1 MFGFKK
7 KKQKP
12 LWIMA
17 KDVMDLIQS
26 DYETDMS
33 FTLIEFHYQGGAYL
47 MGSCISPPDAEE
59 RKENISFVFQ
69 DQAYQ
74 TFEEFQEN
82 ACIGGIKIYELEE
95 PVEIVRAGIVGNDTM
110 LKTPW
115 GDTRLA
121 KKALR

>member
-33 FTLIEFHYQGGAYL
+33 FTLIEFLFLFRLIVKHQFRINYL
-47 MGSCISPPDAEE
+47 HIP
-59 RKENISFVFQ
+59 
-69 DQAYQ
+69 
-74 TFEEFQEN
+74 
-82 ACIGGIKIYELEE
+82 
-95 PVEIVRAGIVGNDTM
+95 
-110 LKTPW
+110 
-115 GDTRLA
+115 
-121 KKALR
+121 

>member
-7 KKQKP
+7 KKQKS

-26 DYETDMS
+26 DYEADMS

-47 MGSCISPPDAEE
+47 MGSCIIPPDAEE

-74 TFEEFQEN
+74 TFEEVQEN
-82 ACIGGIKIYELEE
+82 ACIGGIKIYELEA

>member
-47 MGSCISPPDAEE
+47 MGSCIIPPDAEE

-82 ACIGGIKIYELEE
+82 ACIGGLLLNWKNLLRLYGQGSLAMTQCLRLHG
-95 PVEIVRAGIVGNDTM
+95 V
-110 LKTPW
+110 TPDW
-115 GDTRLA
+115 PKRL
-121 KKALR
+121 

>member
-47 MGSCISPPDAEE
+47 MGSCIIPPGCRRTEG
-59 RKENISFVFQ
+59 KYIFCVSGSGIS
-69 DQAYQ
+69 D
-74 TFEEFQEN
+74 
-82 ACIGGIKIYELEE
+82 L
-95 PVEIVRAGIVGNDTM
+95 
-110 LKTPW
+110 
-115 GDTRLA
+115 
-121 KKALR
+121 

>member
-47 MGSCISPPDAEE
+47 MGSCIIPPDAEE

-82 ACIGGIKIYELEE
+82 ACIGGSRFMNWKNLLRLYGQGSLAMTQCLRLHG
-95 PVEIVRAGIVGNDTM
+95 V
-110 LKTPW
+110 TPDW
-115 GDTRLA
+115 PKRL
-121 KKALR
+121 

>member
-47 MGSCISPPDAEE
+47 MGS
-59 RKENISFVFQ
+59 
-69 DQAYQ
+69 
-74 TFEEFQEN
+74 
-82 ACIGGIKIYELEE
+82 
-95 PVEIVRAGIVGNDTM
+95 
-110 LKTPW
+110 
-115 GDTRLA
+115 
-121 KKALR
+121 

>member
-33 FTLIEFHYQGGAYL
+33 FTLIEFHSPGCRRTEGKYIFCVS
-47 MGSCISPPDAEE
+47 GSGISD
-59 RKENISFVFQ
+59 
-69 DQAYQ
+69 
-74 TFEEFQEN
+74 
-82 ACIGGIKIYELEE
+82 L
-95 PVEIVRAGIVGNDTM
+95 
-110 LKTPW
+110 
-115 GDTRLA
+115 
-121 KKALR
+121 

>member
-47 MGSCISPPDAEE
+47 MGSCIIPPDAEE

-95 PVEIVRAGIVGNDTM
+95 PVEIGTGRESLAMTQCLRLHGGDDQTGQKGI
-110 LKTPW
+110 
-115 GDTRLA
+115 
-121 KKALR
+121 